1 MNIGEFVIRFDHILN
16 LCKKSSQFYYVFQPV
31 QTSFLSQLKR
41 TLVCI
46 ISATAFLERPGTTDV
61 VRRPAHSSAA
71 YVWQPYLILVDRHV

>member
-16 LCKKSSQFYYVFQPV
+16 LCTKPSQFYPVFQPV

-46 ISATAFLERPGTTDV
+46 ISATGQCLIMIFLLDLELGFLIWLV
-61 VRRPAHSSAA
+61 VRE
-71 YVWQPYLILVDRHV
+71 VVLFLLITDLL